1 MISTQYSWVI
11 WSASGLLFDSRHW
24 CWQWNS
30 KKGKDSPELKNS
42 SLLFFFFR
50 TLNPQLANAKKSWLH
65 HQISVLGHLSKCCL
79 TWVNFP
85 RSNCI
90 FSPMLSRMFTL
101 DVVLLRNTLPRVMFD
116 VQQRGRNDSKTCVS
130 LGNLSDFLRL
140 FGAKPLN
147 WHQSSVIN
155 PCSHGNFM
163 LFLGLRVEL
172 YNRHL
177 HIHVWTKRDEDAQ
190 SVYHQPWALI
200 Q

>member
-1 MISTQYSWVI
+1 M
-11 WSASGLLFDSRHW
+11 
-24 CWQWNS
+24 
-30 KKGKDSPELKNS
+30 KNS
-42 SLLFFFFR
+42 SLLFFFR
-50 TLNPQLANAKKSWLH
+50 TLNPQLANAKKSW
-65 HQISVLGHLSKCCL
+65 SKCCL

-90 FSPMLSRMFTL
+90 FSPMLSCYSRMFTL
-101 DVVLLRNTLPRVMFD
+101 DDVLLRNTLPRAMFD
-116 VQQRGRNDSKTCVS
+116 VQQRGQNDSKMCVS

-163 LFLGLRVEL
+163 LFLGLWVEL